1 MAVFDTQAY
10 VQRLRK
16 GGVVAK
22 QAGAHSEGLHEALKE
37 GVATNAQ
44 LQTVEMNL
52 VSLDVRMTALQREVQ
67 LNRWLIVFLMAL
79 VTLLDLF

>member
-44 LQTVEMNL
+44 LQM
-52 VSLDVRMTALQREVQ
+52 LDVKMTALQREVQ